1 MSLAE
6 PAATTSS
13 SDLLVEARH
22 LRKWFPIREGVLQ
35 RVTGYVKAV
44 EDVSFSI
51 RRGEVLA
58 VVGESGS
65 GKSTLGRLILRLLEP
80 TEGEVRLAGVDL
92 MQLRHA
98 ELRAFRR
105 RMQIIF
111 QDPFS
116 SLNPHMR
123 IGDALQE
130 VLSVQGIGR
139 NAGERRER
147 ISALLEQVGL
157 RPAAA
162 QRFPHEFSG
171 GQRQRIGIA
180 RALAVE
186 PDFIVAD
193 EPVSALDVSIQAQVV
208 NLLQDLK
215 DSLGLTV
222 MFISHDLGVVRHIAD
237 RVAVLYL
244 GRLMEIGPAAEIFEK
259 PLHPYTDA
267 LLAAAPDPRR
277 GLRKDRLLL
286 KGDIPSP
293 VKPPSGCVFRTRCP
307 HVLPACAE
315 TIPTLRQ
322 VGPTRQKAC
331 IRDDVLHT
339 ARGLQ

>member
-1 MSLAE
+1 MSSHE
-6 PAATTSS
+6 PMPSTAPC
-13 SDLLVEARH
+13 DILVEARH
-22 LRKWFPIREGVLQ
+22 LRKWFPIREGVFQ
-35 RVTGYVKAV
+35 RVTGHVKAV
-44 EDVSFSI
+44 EDVSLSI

-65 GKSTLGRLILRLLEP
+65 GKSTLGRLMLRLLEP
-80 TEGEVRLAGVDL
+80 TEGEVIFGDVELTK
-92 MQLRHA
+92 LRQA
-98 ELRAFRR
+98 ELRAIRR

-123 IGDALQE
+123 IGDALHE
-130 VLSVQGIGR
+130 ILSVQRIGKD
-139 NAGERRER
+139 AAERRVR
-147 ISALLEQVGL
+147 VSTLLEQVGL
-157 RPAAA
+157 RPAVA

-215 DSLGLTV
+215 EQLGLTV
-222 MFISHDLGVVRHIAD
+222 MFISHDLAVVRHISD

-244 GRLMEIGPAAEIFEK
+244 GRLMEIGPAKDVFDN

-267 LLAAAPDPRR
+267 LLAAVPDPRR
-277 GLRKDRLLL
+277 SPRKNRILLT
-286 KGDIPSP
+286 GDIPSP
-293 VKPPSGCVFRTRCP
+293 VKPPAGCVFRTRCP
-307 HVLPACAE
+307 HALPACTE
-315 TIPTLRQ
+315 TVPALRE
-322 VGPTRQKAC
+322 VAPGRMKAC
-331 IRDDVLHT
+331 IRDDLSLKS
-339 ARGLQ
+339 RGLQ